1 MFVGTAG
8 RELRLVAVNQ
18 SFTTLF
24 GYERVDLDGVDSW
37 WSLAFPDPV
46 ERRQYRR
53 EWIAAVARAKR
64 SGAGPQEPLDAKVTC
79 RDQSVRHVEFYL
91 GLHAGCVFV
100 LCKDVTAQL
109 RAEAER
115 SEARAFL
122 QRVVDTSPSMI
133 FVVDERGRLEFANR
147 SLAAYYGTTA
157 ESLLDRSTEDVH
169 SDTSQAKT
177 YVQDDIEVI
186 RLGREIVK
194 EELNTAPDGRE
205 HWFQTVKVPLVLPDG
220 RVRCLGIS
228 TDVTARKRAEEA
240 RLALEARA
248 WQSQKL
254 ESLGVLAGGIAHD
267 FNNLLTSIR
276 TNTALADARLP
287 TDSPARPFVAG
298 IERATH
304 QAAQLTQQMLAYVG
318 CGQALLEPVH
328 LDALVG
334 EMTSLLEAVVSKKA
348 SFRLELAPA
357 AVEADTAQMRQVI
370 MNLITNAADSL
381 GERAGQIV
389 VRTGTREVERE
400 ALTSPFIEE
409 TPEAGGYAFF
419 EVEDDGCGMS
429 RETLER
435 MFEPFYSTKFTGRG
449 LGLSAVLGIVRA
461 HRGTIQV
468 ESHREHGS
476 LFRVLL
482 PDTSGEPASH
492 HGPASVDHARAQGT
506 LLVIDDDSLIRTTVC
521 VMLED
526 AGFRMLSAED
536 GLAGLEVFERH
547 ADMIDAVLLDLTMP
561 RLDGWQCLR
570 RLRAIRADI
579 PVVLMTGYAASASV
593 PGDVSPA
600 PAILQKPF
608 EPEDLLELAAR
619 SVAVSARLEHAS
631 SAAEVPGKPVHE

>member
-1 MFVGTAG
+1 LRTLLDISPLPMFVGTAG
-8 RELRLVAVNQ
+8 RDLRLVAVNQ
-18 SFTTLF
+18 RFTALF
-24 GYERVDLDGVDSW
+24 GYARADLHGVDSW
-37 WSLAFPDPV
+37 WSLAFPDPG
-46 ERRQYRR
+46 ERREHRR
-53 EWIAAVARAKR
+53 AWRTAVARAKR
-64 SGAGPQEPLDAKVTC
+64 FGIGPPEPLDARVTC
-79 RDQSVRHVEFYL
+79 RDHSVRHVEFYL

-100 LCKDVTAQL
+100 LCKDVTAQR
-109 RAEAER
+109 RAEVER

-147 SLAAYYGTTA
+147 SLAAYYGTTPEA
-157 ESLLDRSTEDVH
+157 LLDRATEDVH
-169 SDTSQAKT
+169 ADETQAKT

-186 RLGREIVK
+186 QLGKEIVK

-205 HWFQTVKVPLVLPDG
+205 HWFQTVKVPLLLPDG

-287 TDSPARPFVAG
+287 TDSPARPFVTG
-298 IERATH
+298 IERATQ

-318 CGQALLEPVH
+318 CGQALLETVH
-328 LDALVG
+328 LDAIVG
-334 EMTSLLEAVVSKKA
+334 EMIALLEAVVSKKA

-357 AVEADTAQMRQVI
+357 VVEADTAQMRQVI
-370 MNLITNAADSL
+370 MNLITNSADSL
-381 GERAGQIV
+381 GEHAGQIV

-400 ALTSPFIEE
+400 ALVSPFIED
-409 TPEAGGYAFF
+409 TPQAGSFAFL

-429 RETLER
+429 RATLER

-468 ESHREHGS
+468 ESHPEHGS

-482 PDTSGEPASH
+482 PDTSGEPVNLR
-492 HGPASVDHARAQGT
+492 GPASVDRERARGT
-506 LLVIDDDSLIRTTVC
+506 LLVIDDDNLIRTTVC

-526 AGFRMLSAED
+526 AGFRVLSAED
-536 GLAGLEVFERH
+536 GLAGLEAFQRH
-547 ADMIDAVLLDLTMP
+547 AEVIDTVLLDLTMP

-570 RLRAIRADI
+570 RLRAIRADV
-579 PVVLMTGYAASASV
+579 PVVLMTGYAANASI
-593 PGDVSPA
+593 PADVTPA

-608 EPEDLLELAAR
+608 EPEDLLEFAAR
-619 SVAVSARLEHAS
+619 SVSASPRLKRA
-631 SAAEVPGKPVHE
+631 